1 MVAIQSLC
9 FEENNTNKQKKVL
22 QKYTPPQITYK
33 HSQLNKLLEKNVYQ
47 IEIHSRITYAW
58 KKHKISNFVMSQYFL
73 EANILQSC
81 ELLSL

>member
-47 IEIHSRITYAW
+47 IEIHSQITYA
-58 KKHKISNFVMSQYFL
+58 
-73 EANILQSC
+73 
-81 ELLSL
+81 